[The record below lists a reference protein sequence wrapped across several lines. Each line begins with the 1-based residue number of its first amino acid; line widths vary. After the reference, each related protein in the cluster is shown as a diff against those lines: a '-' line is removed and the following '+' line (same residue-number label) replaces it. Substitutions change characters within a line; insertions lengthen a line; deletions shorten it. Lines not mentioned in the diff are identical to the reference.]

1 MSEGMSRRLYSV
13 LSWIV
18 LGVLAVY
25 FLFPIYMALINS
37 FKSQAE
43 IYKFVLKLP
52 SSLNFKNYV
61 DAFTKGNLLKAGL
74 NTVIVT
80 VTGIVGIIA
89 CSSLAG
95 YKLSRTR
102 GRLSG
107 AIFTLFVASMLIP
120 FQTIMVTLTKMA
132 RDLKLQGS
140 PLGLGIVCAGLGVN
154 MAIFLYHGF
163 VKGIPREL
171 DESASIDGC
180 GEWRAYFTIIF
191 PLLLPITFTIIV
203 LNLLWLWND
212 FLLPLLLLNDY
223 HAYTLV
229 LAINMFFGKYTSDWP
244 LILASLVISSVPI
257 IVIFAVFQRWIIQ
270 GITEGAVKG

>member
-1 MSEGMSRRLYSV
+1 MRSRLYSSLAWV
-13 LSWIV
+13 V

-25 FLFPIYMALINS
+25 FLFPIFMALINS

-43 IYKFVLKLP
+43 IYKSVLKLP
-52 SSLNFKNYV
+52 SSLSFDNYTQ
-61 DAFTKGNLLKAGL
+61 AFTKANLLKSGL

-80 VTGIVGIIA
+80 VTGIVGIVS

-120 FQTIMVTLTKMA
+120 FQTIIVTLTKMA
-132 RDLKLQGS
+132 RDLGLQGS
-140 PLGLGIVCAGLGVN
+140 PMGLGIVCAGLGVN
-154 MAIFLYHGF
+154 MAVFLYHGF

-171 DESASIDGC
+171 DESASIDGA
-180 GEWRAYFTIIF
+180 GDWRAYFTVIF
-191 PLLLPITFTIIV
+191 PLLLPITFTIII

-212 FLLPLLLLNDY
+212 FLLPVLLLNDY
-223 HAYTLV
+223 RAYTLV
-229 LAINMFFGKYTSDWP
+229 LSINMFFGKYSRDWP

-257 IVIFAVFQRWIIQ
+257 IVIFAIFQRWIIQ

>member
-1 MSEGMSRRLYSV
+1 MSRRLYSV
-13 LSWIV
+13 LAWLV

-37 FKSQAE
+37 FKSQGE
-43 IYKFVLKLP
+43 IYKSVLKLP
-52 SSLNFKNYV
+52 SSLNFDNYTE
-61 DAFTKGNLLKAGL
+61 AFTKANLLKSGL

-80 VTGIVGIIA
+80 VTGIVLIVF

-107 AIFTLFVASMLIP
+107 AIFMLFVSSMLVP

-132 RDLKLQGS
+132 RDLGLQGS

-154 MAIFLYHGF
+154 MAVFLYHGF

-171 DESASIDGC
+171 DESASIDGA
-180 GEWRAYFTIIF
+180 GEWRAYFTVIF

-212 FLLPLLLLNDY
+212 FLLPVLLLNDY
-223 HAYTLV
+223 RAYTLV
-229 LAINMFFGKYTSDWP
+229 LSINMFFGKYSRDWT
-244 LILASLVISSVPI
+244 LILASLVMSSVPI
-257 IVIFAVFQRWIIQ
+257 IVIFAIFQRWIIQ

>member
-1 MSEGMSRRLYSV
+1 MRSRLYS
-13 LSWIV
+13 LLAWIV

-37 FKSQAE
+37 FKTQAE
-43 IYKFVLKLP
+43 IYKSVLKLP
-52 SSLNFKNYV
+52 SSPNFNNYTN
-61 DAFTKGNLLKAGL
+61 AFTKANLLRSGL

-80 VTGIVGIIA
+80 VTGIVLIVG

-107 AIFTLFVASMLIP
+107 LIFLLFVASMLVP

-132 RDLKLQGS
+132 RDLGLQGS
-140 PLGLGIVCAGLGVN
+140 PVGLGIVCAGLGVN
-154 MAIFLYHGF
+154 MAVFLYHGF

-171 DESASIDGC
+171 DESASIDGA
-180 GEWRAYFTIIF
+180 GEWRAYFTVIF

-212 FLLPLLLLNDY
+212 FLLPVLLLNDY
-223 HAYTLV
+223 RAYTLV
-229 LAINMFFGKYTSDWP
+229 LSINMFFGKYSRDWP
-244 LILASLVISSVPI
+244 LILASLVISSLPI
-257 IVIFAVFQRWIIQ
+257 IVIFAIFQRWIIQ

>member
-1 MSEGMSRRLYSV
+1 MSRRLYS
-13 LSWIV
+13 LLAWIV

-37 FKSQAE
+37 FKTQGE
-43 IYKFVLKLP
+43 IYKSVLKLP
-52 SSLNFKNYV
+52 SSLNFDNYAE
-61 DAFTKGNLLKAGL
+61 AFTKAKLLKSGL

-80 VTGIVGIIA
+80 VTGIVGIVA
-89 CSSLAG
+89 CSSMAG

-107 AIFTLFVASMLIP
+107 TIFMLFVASMLVP

-132 RDLKLQGS
+132 RDLGLQGS

-154 MAIFLYHGF
+154 MAVFLYHGF

-171 DESASIDGC
+171 DESASIDGA
-180 GEWRAYFTIIF
+180 GEWRAYFTVIF

-212 FLLPLLLLNDY
+212 FLLPVLLLNDY
-223 HAYTLV
+223 RSYTLV
-229 LAINMFFGKYTSDWP
+229 LSINMFFGKYSRDWS
-244 LILASLVISSVPI
+244 LILASLVMSSVPI
-257 IVIFAVFQRWIIQ
+257 IVIFAIFQRWIIQ